1 MSQELWTAVDR
12 FVNDTL
18 IPQDPVLDAALAD
31 GDTAGLPAISVTPAQ
46 GKLLML
52 LARIQG
58 ARRILELGTLAGYST
73 IWLAR
78 GLPADGRLI
87 SLEVDENAVRVSR
100 ANVERAGLS
109 DRVEIRHGDALAAL
123 EALANDGAEPFD
135 LVFIDADK
143 DRYPLYLPWVVRLT
157 RPGGVIVGDN
167 VVRDGTVVDPS
178 KGDAGSAGVHRLHE
192 LLATE
197 DRLEATT
204 IQTVGDKGYD
214 GFTLARV
221 KD

>member
-1 MSQELWTAVDR
+1 MSQELWTTVDR

-18 IPQDPVLDAALAD
+18 IPPDPVLDAALAD
-31 GDTAGLPAISVTPAQ
+31 GEAAGLLPISVTAAQ
-46 GKLLML
+46 GKFLML
-52 LARIQG
+52 LARLMG

-78 GLPADGRLI
+78 GLPTNGRLV
-87 SLEVDENAVRVSR
+87 SLEVDENAVRVAR
-100 ANVERAGLS
+100 ANVERAGLA
-109 DRVEIRHGDALAAL
+109 DRVEIRHGDALASL
-123 EALANDGAEPFD
+123 EELVADGAEPFD

-143 DRYPLYLPWVVRLT
+143 DRYPLYLPLVISLT
-157 RPGGVIVGDN
+157 RPGGAIVGDN
-167 VVRDGTVVDPS
+167 VVRGGAVSDP
-178 KGDAGSAGVHRLHE
+178 GDNPRSAGVRRLHE
-192 LLATE
+192 LIGAD